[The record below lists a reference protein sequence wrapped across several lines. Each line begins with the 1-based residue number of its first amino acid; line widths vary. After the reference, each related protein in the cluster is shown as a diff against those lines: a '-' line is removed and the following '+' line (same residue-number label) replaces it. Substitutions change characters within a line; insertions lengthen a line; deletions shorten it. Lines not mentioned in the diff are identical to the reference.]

1 MKALKFLFLLSLISF
16 LFACNNN
23 KVSISTDNLFSK
35 FTNPPVE
42 ARTFTRWWW
51 NGDCV
56 EEKELQ
62 RELDVMKKAGIGG
75 VEINPISMPPTIK
88 EVNCDCYDWLSPEW
102 NRMVKKT
109 IEAAKEKEM
118 IVDLIVGS
126 GWPFGGRF
134 LSKNERIQGVGIN
147 RVRVKG
153 SRVYETDIKDIIQ
166 LPGNKTANRF
176 EGADPPELFFLRLV
190 PADAS
195 GTANVI
201 DLMDSVDESGHIS
214 FNIPEGEYDLFIGT
228 FQTGFRSVSNGAP
241 GSDGPVLDHMN
252 SAAVRSYLNRLS
264 DALEAVLGGKLGDFV
279 RAIFCDS
286 IELSGA
292 NWTGDF
298 RDEFIKRN
306 GYDPEPWFPFIFYYA
321 YSGYTDTLNYSTAF
335 NDSIMRARY
344 DFNQTIVDIF
354 LERFTTTLHQWA
366 HDHGLKSRYQAY
378 GMPWLVGISEGYMI
392 PDIPESNNWLYTW
405 PTAKYHGFW
414 IWNKYATSSGHLASR
429 RIISSESMT
438 NTAAVF
444 QATMEIFKWNDDFN
458 FITGINHTVLHGYNY
473 SPPEAGFPGWIRF
486 GSYFNDQ
493 NTWWPYINLWFDYNS
508 RLSALFQEAE
518 PVSEVAILAP
528 FADNYSKTGLFRQP
542 IHINPWYAHDLWE
555 ACSQLGFNADYVNE
569 KIIREADFKKG
580 MLQYGPMS
588 YQVLFV
594 AGARSLQAETA
605 FALEKYAKAGGK
617 IIFIE
622 NIPERSP
629 SLYNHAEKD
638 EIVRKAVAGALESG
652 NAEMVMP
659 PENDKQALLAWTSGI
674 LQRLGISSPVR
685 IKDPDI
691 NIFQTHYRYADH
703 NIIFF
708 SNQDKENI
716 IDFRVSAQS
725 ASEQVP
731 WIWLPESSQRKK
743 YPYTESKGE
752 FSVSLKPSESLL
764 IVYDNNTGGDTYR
777 PLRLAGDPLPQTVT
791 GWKMKFSHINGDSFE
806 ILSPGLIDFS
816 VSDDPRLRS
825 FAGTVI
831 YEGSFITE
839 GKGPS
844 ILDLGDVSGGI
855 TELYINGNNAGV
867 RWYGKHL
874 YDITGLV
881 TAGNNNIRI
890 VYTTVLAN
898 YAFSMKDDATAQT
911 LTGRMKGPLRQGVL
925 GPLTIN

>member
-1 MKALKFLFLLSLISF
+1 MKIARLIFFLSLFSILS
-16 LFACNNN
+16 ACNNN
-23 KVSISTDNLFSK
+23 NRSLSTDDLFSK
-35 FTNPPVE
+35 FINPPPE

-56 EEKELQ
+56 EEKEIL

-75 VEINPISMPPTIK
+75 IEINPISMPATVR

-102 NRMVKKT
+102 NDMIKKT
-109 IEAAKEKEM
+109 IEGAEEREI

-134 LSKNERIQGVGIN
+134 LSNDERIHGVGIN
-147 RVRVKG
+147 KIRIKG
-153 SRVYETDIKDIIQ
+153 PRIYETYIKDIMQ
-166 LPGNKTANRF
+166 VPGNKTANKF
-176 EGADPPELFFLRLV
+176 EGAGPPELFFLRMV
-190 PADAS
+190 PAHAS
-195 GTANVI
+195 GSADVI
-201 DLMDSVDESGHIS
+201 DLMESVDESGSIS
-214 FNIPEGEYDLFIGT
+214 FRVPEGDYDLFIGT
-228 FQTGFRSVSNGAP
+228 YQTGFRSVSNGAP
-241 GSDGPVLDHMN
+241 GSDGPVLDHLN
-252 SAAVRSYLNRLS
+252 SGAVRSYLNRLS

-298 RDEFIKRN
+298 RDEFQKRN

-321 YSGYTDTLNYSTAF
+321 YSGYTDTLNYSIPF

-344 DFNQTIVDIF
+344 DFNQTIVDLF

-366 HDHGLKSRYQAY
+366 HEHGLKSRYQAY

-414 IWNKYATSSGHLASR
+414 IWNKYATSSGHLAGH

-438 NTAAVF
+438 NTGGVF

-473 SPPEAGFPGWIRF
+473 SPPGAGFPGWIRF

-542 IHINPWYAHDLWE
+542 IHIDPWYAHDLWE

-569 KIIREADFKKG
+569 KVISEADVSNG
-580 MLQYGPMS
+580 MLHYGPMS
-588 YQVLFV
+588 YQVLFI
-594 AGARSLQAETA
+594 AGAKSLQPETA
-605 FALEKYAKAGGK
+605 LALEKFAKAGVR

-622 NIPERSP
+622 NVPERSP
-629 SLYNHAEKD
+629 SLLDHVEKD
-638 EIVRKAVAGALESG
+638 EIVRKAVGGALASG
-652 NAEMVMP
+652 NAEIVVP
-659 PENDKQALLAWTSGI
+659 PENNKQDLLDWTSGI
-674 LQRLGISSPVR
+674 LQRLKVSSPVR
-685 IKDPDI
+685 IKDPDV
-691 NIFQTHYRYADH
+691 NIFQTHYRYGDH

-716 IDFRVSAQS
+716 IDFNVSEGS
-725 ASEQVP
+725 ASGQIP
-731 WIWLPESSQRKK
+731 WIWLPESAQRKK
-743 YPYTESKGE
+743 YPYKGDKGE

-764 IVYDNNTGGDTYR
+764 IVYDDEKEGDTYL
-777 PLRLAGDPLPQTVT
+777 PIRLTGDSFTPPIT
-791 GWKMKFSHINGDSFE
+791 GWKMKFSHMNGSDFE
-806 ILSPGLIDFS
+806 IESPELFDFS
-816 VSDDPRLRS
+816 TSDDPRIRS
-825 FAGTVI
+825 FAGTVT
-831 YEGSFITE
+831 YEGSFTV
-839 GKGPS
+839 GGNGQS
-844 ILDLGDVSGGI
+844 MLDLGDVSGGI
-855 TELYINGNNAGV
+855 TEVYINGNKAGV

-874 YDITGLV
+874 YDITEL
-881 TAGNNNIRI
+881 AADGNNDIRI

-898 YAFSMKDDATAQT
+898 YAHSMKDDATAMA
-911 LTGRMKGPLRQGVL
+911 LTGRMKGPLKQGIL
-925 GPLTIN
+925 GPVSLD

>member
-1 MKALKFLFLLSLISF
+1 MKSSKYFFLLYLLSL
-16 LFACNNN
+16 LVACNNN
-23 KVSISTDNLFSK
+23 KQSVSTEDLFSK
-35 FTNPPVE
+35 FTNPPAE

-56 EEKELQ
+56 EEKELL

-75 VEINPISMPPTIK
+75 VEINPISMPATVK
-88 EVNCDCYDWLSPEW
+88 DVNCDCYDWLSPEW
-102 NRMVKKT
+102 NNMVKKT
-109 IEAAKEKEM
+109 IEGAKEREM

-134 LSKNERIQGVGIN
+134 LSKDERIQGVGIN
-147 RVRVKG
+147 KVRIKG
-153 SRVYETDIKDIIQ
+153 PRVYEADIKEIMQ
-166 LPGNKTANRF
+166 MPGNKTANRF
-176 EGADPPELFFLRLV
+176 EGADRPELFFLRLV
-190 PADAS
+190 PAGATGSAD
-195 GTANVI
+195 VV
-201 DLMDSVDESGHIS
+201 DLIESVDKSGRVS
-214 FNIPEGEYDLFIGT
+214 FNVSEGEFDLFIGT

-252 SAAVRSYLNRLS
+252 SAAVRSYLNKLS
-264 DALEAVLGGKLGDFV
+264 DALEAVLGGELGDFV

-292 NWTGDF
+292 NWTS
-298 RDEFIKRN
+298 DEFINRN

-344 DFNQTIVDIF
+344 DFNQTIIDLF
-354 LERFTTTLHQWA
+354 LERFTETLHQWA
-366 HDHGLKSRYQAY
+366 HEHGLKSRYQAY

-414 IWNKYATSSGHLASR
+414 IWNKYATSSGHLAGR

-438 NTAAVF
+438 NTGAVF

-493 NTWWPYINLWFDYNS
+493 NTWWPYINLWFNYNS

-569 KIIREADFKKG
+569 KVITQADIRKG
-580 MLQYGPMS
+580 RLQFGPMS
-588 YQVLFV
+588 YQVLLV
-594 AGARSLQAETA
+594 AGAKSLKPETA
-605 FALEKYAKAGGK
+605 LALEKYAKAGGR

-622 NIPERSP
+622 NIPERNP
-629 SLYNHAEKD
+629 SLLNHVEKD
-638 EIVRKAVAGALESG
+638 EIVRKAVAGAIESG
-652 NAEMVMP
+652 NAEMVEP
-659 PENDKQALLAWTSGI
+659 PENNKQALLTWTSGI
-674 LQRLGISSPVR
+674 LQRLGISSPVL
-685 IKDPDI
+685 IKDPDV
-691 NIFQTHYRYADH
+691 NIFQTHYRYGDH

-708 SNQDKENI
+708 SNQAREKI
-716 IDFRVSAQS
+716 IDFNVSAES
-725 ASEQVP
+725 VSGHVP
-731 WIWLPESSQRKK
+731 WIWLPESAQRMK
-743 YPYTESKGE
+743 YPYSEDRGE
-752 FSVSLKPSESLL
+752 LTVSLKPSESLV
-764 IVYDNNTGGDTYR
+764 IVYDDDQEGDTYR
-777 PLRLAGDPLPQTVT
+777 PLRLEGDPPSLPVE
-791 GWKMKFSHINGDSFE
+791 GWKMKFSHIKGDSFE
-806 ILSPGLIDFS
+806 IKSTELIDFS

-825 FAGTVI
+825 FAGTVT
-831 YEGSFITE
+831 YEGSFTVGGE
-839 GKGPS
+839 KPS

-855 TELYINGNNAGV
+855 TEVYINGNKAGV

-874 YDITGLV
+874 YDINGLV
-881 TAGNNNIRI
+881 ATGDNSIRI
-890 VYTTVLAN
+890 VYTTVLVN
-898 YAFSMKDDATAQT
+898 YAYSMKDDATAMT
-911 LTGRMKGPLRQGVL
+911 LTGRMKGPLKQGIL
-925 GPLTIN
+925 GPVSLH